1 MALKK
6 GDTARVHYEG
16 RLDDG
21 YVFDKSEENT
31 PLELVIGE
39 GNFIQK
45 FEESLIGKSSGD
57 TFEVVIHPE
66 DAYGERDKEL
76 IVSIDRD
83 IFGEE
88 VLRPGT
94 PVTLETEDGPLEV
107 FIVEVNDSEVVVDGN
122 HPLSGEVLTLKVTV
136 L

>member
-1 MALKK
+1 MVLKK

-45 FEESLIGKSSGD
+45 FEESLIGKQSGD
-57 TFEVVIHPE
+57 TFEVIIHPE

-88 VLRPGT
+88 ELRPGT

-122 HPLSGEVLTLKVTV
+122 HPLSGEVLTFTVTV